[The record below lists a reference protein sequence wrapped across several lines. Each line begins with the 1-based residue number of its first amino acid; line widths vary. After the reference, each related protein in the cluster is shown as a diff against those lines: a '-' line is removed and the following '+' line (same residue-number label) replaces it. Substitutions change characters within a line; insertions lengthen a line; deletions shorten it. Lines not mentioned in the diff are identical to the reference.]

1 MNRLVVLALLAPLGA
16 CGKQSSDGYP
26 VNPGGGGG
34 VGSEF
39 TPDAPVGDD
48 GGTSI
53 NGRVCMVAPPSV
65 ITCAATGAGNLTVTL
80 GTATTTTADDGSFTL
95 TRPAITTGL
104 VWRVSGTAIRAA
116 AMKYSTATTIPAIDE
131 DSYLT
136 MLTATNA
143 TVGSNSGAVI
153 ARITRGGFAVAG
165 AVVASQ
171 QADGQIYYDG
181 PSITEWG
188 LDATGAYGVAWVPS
202 MLAGSATLTVT
213 KDATQTMFAAQPVYA
228 DTVTFVLAEIP

>member
-1 MNRLVVLALLAPLGA
+1 
-16 CGKQSSDGYP
+16 
-26 VNPGGGGG
+26 
-34 VGSEF
+34 
-39 TPDAPVGDD
+39 
-48 GGTSI
+48 
-53 NGRVCMVAPPSV
+53 
-65 ITCAATGAGNLTVTL
+65 
-80 GTATTTTADDGSFTL
+80 
-95 TRPAITTGL
+95 
-104 VWRVSGTAIRAA
+104 
-116 AMKYSTATTIPAIDE
+116 
-131 DSYLT
+131 
-136 MLTATNA
+136 
-143 TVGSNSGAVI
+143 GAVI